1 MFSYITNREILSQCL
16 LSSFHTHAS
25 DMSFAS
31 VLILHFVWTAA
42 AMSSSLVAK
51 LWPWTFHIRSA
62 AIRYLWTI
70 DQNMKT
76 FSDECSRNSGVYEN
90 REYRPTICLMIM
102 YHTCIMS
109 WSIVLELVR
118 LTRSF
123 TLASPPCGTC
133 CQRRRVWRLLRTHF
147 VWLRLRG
154 LGRRHV

>member
-1 MFSYITNREILSQCL
+1 MFAFFISHTCIWYVVCECFNSAFRVNSSCDVFITRGQ
-16 LSSFHTHAS
+16 
-25 DMSFAS
+25 
-31 VLILHFVWTAA
+31 
-42 AMSSSLVAK
+42 